1 MIDENNGCITKS
13 KLTIKVKTLIYNNR
27 NKVAAK
33 QTNKQTYS
41 VIQKLTNIQIK
52 RILKEQKYLL
62 TNRRTSRITVDTGT
76 QRVKQKIKNEAP
88 YVLLL

>member
-33 QTNKQTYS
+33 QTNKQSYS